1 MPLLY
6 SLILSVNPLDI
17 TTPKKFWE
25 LRDTLLHT
33 SQKEEQF
40 KKVG

>member
-17 TTPKKFWE
+17 TTPKKIWE
-25 LRDTLLHT
+25 LRDILLHT